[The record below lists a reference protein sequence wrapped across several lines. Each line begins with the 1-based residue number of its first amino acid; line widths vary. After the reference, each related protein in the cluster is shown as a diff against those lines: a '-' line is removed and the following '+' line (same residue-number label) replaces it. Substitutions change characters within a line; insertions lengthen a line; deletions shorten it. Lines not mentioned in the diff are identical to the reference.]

1 MAHHGDEDLT
11 EVRAVPKKYSQLVIA
26 IEMLLDFE
34 ELTIEEV
41 TGRLK
46 MVDDRDEA
54 PPTEPITVGGKLMY
68 TKEQWLAR

>member
-1 MAHHGDEDLT
+1 
-11 EVRAVPKKYSQLVIA
+11 VPKYSQLVIT
-26 IEMLLDFE
+26 IETLLDFE

>member
-1 MAHHGDEDLT
+1 M
-11 EVRAVPKKYSQLVIA
+11 PKYSQLVIT
-26 IEMLLDFE
+26 IETLLDFE

-46 MVDDRDEA
+46 MVDDCDEA
-54 PPTEPITVGGKLMY
+54 PPTELITVGGKLMY